1 MYSFIYDDRRNS
13 ELISEIK
20 TNNIQALM
28 TDEIKN
34 ERDDLLLFKNNK
46 CKTILNYSEGNET
59 IP

>member
-13 ELISEIK
+13 ELISTIK
-20 TNNIQALM
+20 ANNIQALM

-34 ERDDLLLFKNNK
+34 ERDDLLLFKHNK
-46 CKTILNYSEGNET
+46 CKTIPNYPEGNIT